1 MMKIGKIL
9 FGVSAL
15 FLANGM
21 MAQSKLDAKLG
32 LDVNKQLQYCH
43 KQVGR
48 ALEELKQKDGSYDY
62 TMEPRNILKGDKQKG
77 WNCRKATAEEWCDGF
92 WPGILWMDY
101 QNTKDEAVRKAAEG
115 YTESLKGIAYRPCYD
130 HDIGFLMFCSYGKG
144 YEVNHSQE
152 YKNVILA
159 SADSLATLFN
169 PIVGTILSWPR
180 EVKPRNW
187 PHNTIM
193 DNMMNLDMMF
203 WAAKNGGNKLLYDL
217 AVTHAKTT
225 MQNHFRPDGS
235 CYHVAVYDTISGN
248 FIKGVTHQGY
258 SDDSMWSRGQ
268 SWAIYGYT
276 MVYRYTRN
284 RMFLDFAQKVTDIY
298 IKRLKETSDDF
309 IPLWDMDDSR
319 GTMGAP
325 KDVSAACVVADALL
339 ELQQYVGGEKGEEY
353 KQFALQTLA
362 QLSTSK
368 YQSGKK
374 NVAFLMH
381 STGHHPAGSE
391 IDACIIYADYYYLE
405 ALNRV
410 KNISY

>member
-193 DNMMNLDMMF
+193 DNMMNLDVMF

-276 MVYRYTRN
+276 MVYRYTHN

>member
-1 MMKIGKIL
+1 MMKIGRIFFL
-9 FGVSAL
+9 VSAL
-15 FLANGM
+15 FLVNGM
-21 MAQSKLDAKLG
+21 MAQNKLDAKQG
-32 LDVNKQLQYCH
+32 LDVDKQLQYCH
-43 KQVGR
+43 KQVCR

-77 WNCRKATAEEWCDGF
+77 WNCRKATPEEWCDGF

-203 WAAKNGGNKLLYDL
+203 WAARNGGNKLLHDL

-235 CYHVAVYDTISGN
+235 CYHVAVYDTINGN
-248 FIKGVTHQGY
+248 LIKSVTHQGY

-284 RMFLDFAQKVTDIY
+284 KMFLDFAQKVTDIY

-339 ELQQYVGGEKGEEY
+339 ELQKYVGGEKGEEY

-391 IDACIIYADYYYLE
+391 IDASIIYADYYYLE

-410 KNISY
+410 KNISF